1 MSIFIRIPKYH
12 PDWHRRSLKELE
24 RTNQRT
30 GSEAEEGNR
39 DVQTVRGVSVLA
51 GIHTISLCRKR
62 REKGFLSWLGSS
74 LLCLLSPPP
83 LCPRLIVRKDAGS
96 TTLKARILENVG
108 FFSSVIH
115 LKYKMNCF
123 SFPQGNPQVTK
134 EGSFAVLR
142 FKTAWTCV
150 MLRAYS
156 WHKKNIC
163 Y

>member
-30 GSEAEEGNR
+30 GSEAEKGSR
-39 DVQTVRGVSVLA
+39 DVQTVQGVSVLA

-62 REKGFLSWLGSS
+62 REKGFLSWIGSS
-74 LLCLLSPPP
+74 LLSLMSPPS

-96 TTLKARILENVG
+96 TTLKARILENVE
-108 FFSSVIH
+108 FFSPVIH
-115 LKYKMNCF
+115 LKYKMNRF
-123 SFPQGNPQVTK
+123 SFLQGNSQVTK

-142 FKTAWTCV
+142 FKTAWTCS
-150 MLRAYS
+150 MLQVYS
-156 WHKKNIC
+156 WHKKNVC